1 MAVVKPEIKTT
12 EYEMFSRY
20 RETGDIALRDEIVSS
35 YIYIAEIL
43 SRKFINR
50 GVEYDDIFQV
60 ACMGILYA
68 VERFDPDKGVK
79 FATYAT
85 PTVMGEIRKYFRDK
99 GNFIRIPRRLY
110 EIFYK
115 AEKIK
120 RVSSEISQ
128 EEIARILNI
137 PEKLLENVYEV
148 GDTSF
153 IKSLE
158 YEAYADG
165 ELNFSNLIGIEDSNF
180 LMIEDKDFIKYCMSR
195 LSADERKFIEYR
207 YYDEK
212 SQKEISEI
220 KEKIMEDY
228 KKEFI
233 EFMMESDV
241 LRFGDFVTKS
251 GRNTPYFV
259 NTGNFR
265 TGKQIATLGKF
276 YAALIKENCGDNF
289 DCMFGPAYKGIPLAT
304 AAAGA
309 LYNEYKI
316 DKPYFF
322 NRKEEKD
329 HGEGGSLVGYKPQDG
344 DKVIIIEDV
353 ITAGTAVRE
362 TMPILKNAAN
372 VEVKDMFISVNRC
385 EVGQNPEKTTIME
398 VMEDFGINVH
408 AIITVQDIYEYLKQD
423 GSYGDILTKMKEYM
437 DTYCVF

>member
-1 MAVVKPEIKTT
+1 ME
-12 EYEMFSRY
+12 
-20 RETGDIALRDEIVSS
+20 
-35 YIYIAEIL
+35 
-43 SRKFINR
+43 
-50 GVEYDDIFQV
+50 
-60 ACMGILYA
+60 
-68 VERFDPDKGVK
+68 
-79 FATYAT
+79 
-85 PTVMGEIRKYFRDK
+85 KYK
-99 GNFIRIPRRLY
+99 
-110 EIFYK
+110 
-115 AEKIK
+115 
-120 RVSSEISQ
+120 Q
-128 EEIARILNI
+128 
-137 PEKLLENVYEV
+137 
-148 GDTSF
+148 
-153 IKSLE
+153 
-158 YEAYADG
+158 
-165 ELNFSNLIGIEDSNF
+165 
-180 LMIEDKDFIKYCMSR
+180 
-195 LSADERKFIEYR
+195 
-207 YYDEK
+207 
-212 SQKEISEI
+212 
-220 KEKIMEDY
+220 
-228 KKEFI
+228 EFI
-233 EFMMESDV
+233 EFMVDCGV
-241 LRFGDFVTKS
+241 LKFGDFVTKS

-276 YAALIKENCGDNF
+276 YAALIKKNCGDNF